1 MLVLVPYD
9 SLLMQ
14 IVSIVSV
21 ECTRQAKKIAEKR
34 LKCYGHVKRMEEGIR
49 ARANK
54 GVLVLVLDI

>member
-1 MLVLVPYD
+1 MVVVPYD

-14 IVSIVSV
+14 IVSV
-21 ECTRQAKKIAEKR
+21 ECTREAKKIAEKR

-54 GVLVLVLDI
+54 GVLVLDI